1 MSMNLPIELET
12 RCEQILRVEAQGTP
26 LTKADY
32 LWFALATVV
41 VPAIL
46 IIIGASL

>member
-1 MSMNLPIELET
+1 MSKNLPLELEN
-12 RCEQILRVEAQGTP
+12 RCEQILRVEAQGIP
-26 LTKADY
+26 LTKVDY

-46 IIIGASL
+46 IIVGLPL